1 MRWAWLDHG
10 KTMPV
15 ALHSLLKSE
24 LCVFKGKIHICTW
37 NASYVSAPGWQV
49 MTAAKMSCLPV
60 KAPAYVHCVC
70 LIIISTLFHS
80 SKSVPVWMKNYM
92 ATLLTEDKP
101 QFYRFLIS
109 LEATKFPPVR
119 DRKQFP
125 FNIPSILTNIYW
137 VPNIYPVLWK
147 TLKDKMLHQKFSF
160 WERLSVKVY
169 RNLSSDWN
177 LWIPQAPA
185 VFS

>member
-1 MRWAWLDHG
+1 
-10 KTMPV
+10 
-15 ALHSLLKSE
+15 
-24 LCVFKGKIHICTW
+24 
-37 NASYVSAPGWQV
+37 

-125 FNIPSILTNIYW
+125 FNIPSILTNIY
-137 VPNIYPVLWK
+137 
-147 TLKDKMLHQKFSF
+147 
-160 WERLSVKVY
+160 
-169 RNLSSDWN
+169 
-177 LWIPQAPA
+177 
-185 VFS
+185 